1 MVNNAAT
8 VGRSGVHDFIL
19 IRTSAIVLTLYTL
32 FIAYFFISTTE
43 VTYAVWHGF
52 FANLGVKIFTM
63 LALISLLIHLWIGIW
78 QVLSDYVKPAFLQGV
93 FGASK
98 NVEPALVRG
107 VLQFIL
113 TIVVLVYFVAGLLIV
128 WGV

>member
-93 FGASK
+93 FGASQ
-98 NVEPALVRG
+98 NVEPAFVRG